1 MGDDARVFEDVLE
14 RAEIVSGGAEVDGP
28 DRSAVAAE
36 GEQADVALPRVESV
50 AFAFAVGFD
59 VQRDAGGSG
68 QVEGD
73 SVEIAPEGAE
83 NTPEGLRDFAGLF
96 PITYIDTF

>member
-1 MGDDARVFEDVLE
+1 MNDDAGFLQDRLE

-50 AFAFAVGFD
+50 AFALAVGFD

-73 SVEIAPEGAE
+73 AVEIAPEGAE
-83 NTPEGLRDFAGLF
+83 NSSRGHGEVGGRS
-96 PITYIDTF
+96 PIAYI